1 MAAKPRI
8 INTANK
14 NRKNQKKSNNS
25 NKNKKEP
32 MEFQSEEDLYRRIK
46 FGIKFASEEEEKET
60 EEEPEEKQIE
70 IEDYLKENKKKTKK
84 KNKFK
89 RLLITIIIVVFLILI
104 SRLSIF
110 SINNIEV
117 EGNSYLPKEKVIEI
131 SGVQNGVNIFD
142 VGKLRTIDTLEANPY
157 IESANIDKKLPS
169 TLVLKIVERSPE
181 FIISNDE
188 RFAYIS
194 QQGYVLEIVEENA
207 LTIPKIIGFKAVLET
222 LNVGSRLEEEDLRK
236 LNKILNVYEYAK
248 RYEVADFITAIDVSN
263 DDNFTLVMDGEG
275 KKVYLGDCSDLNT
288 RMLELQVILKREQG
302 HRGEVFLNVDLNTQ
316 RAYFREST

>member
-46 FGIKFASEEEEKET
+46 FGIKFASEEDEKET

-222 LNVGSRLEEEDLRK
+222 LNVGKLKTEVNIPLQTQDKKHQSENSLKMSKGKEMKGNEEKKSIRKQLEEIEKERLKDGGGIVKTRILERKKEDRNL
-236 LNKILNVYEYAK
+236 
-248 RYEVADFITAIDVSN
+248 
-263 DDNFTLVMDGEG
+263 
-275 KKVYLGDCSDLNT
+275 
-288 RMLELQVILKREQG
+288 
-302 HRGEVFLNVDLNTQ
+302 
-316 RAYFREST
+316 